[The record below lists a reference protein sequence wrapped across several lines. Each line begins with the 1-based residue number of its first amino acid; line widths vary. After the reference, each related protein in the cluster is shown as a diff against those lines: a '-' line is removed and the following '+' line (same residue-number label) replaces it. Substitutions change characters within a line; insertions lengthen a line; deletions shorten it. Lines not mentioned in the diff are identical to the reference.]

1 MTGVINAGQRTVAS
15 VFEILDPEAV
25 SVGAVVRMNMT
36 RQVNEPGLW
45 VPVTALSE
53 GQRGLWSIYIAR
65 KDDDTWT
72 VRPGLVEVIQSEGDQ
87 AFVRG
92 AVSDGDLIIIDGL
105 QRITPGQEVRPRLDQ
120 TANAAD
126 EG

>member
-1 MTGVINAGQRTVAS
+1 M
-15 VFEILDPEAV
+15 
-25 SVGAVVRMNMT
+25 
-36 RQVNEPGLW
+36 
-45 VPVTALSE
+45 PVTALSE